1 MSYKNLIFSVII
13 LFVVGLIYNKIN
25 YYISY
30 REKKEDLDI
39 IKKYLLEDDKNIKKI
54 VNNNRP
60 KIWIYLNHETNSYK
74 WIDFGSRNS
83 KNINKEYLE
92 LTLASIINN
101 CGNDFDILLLNNN
114 SFELLLNDWKI
125 DLDKISNPIKDSYI
139 LYGLI
144 KILNKYGGIIIEPN
158 TIMFK
163 TLLPIYN
170 DIIKNNQPVIGEF
183 KNNSLNNYSK
193 NLMPNIKFLGS
204 NKNNK
209 FLIDLERLLKNNIL
223 LDLTNEAK
231 LNNTL
236 NEWIYNCVMDNKIN
250 YLDGK
255 FIGTKDINNNI
266 IHLEDLMS
274 DSFLNL
280 NSNIYCLIIPDNELT
295 KRNKYNWFIYL
306 DKKSV
311 LESRTNIGK
320 YLLLTNK

>member
-1 MSYKNLIFSVII
+1 MNYKNLIFSIII

-30 REKKEDLDI
+30 QEKKDDLNL
-39 IKKYLLEDDKNIKKI
+39 IKKYLLEDDKNIGKI
-54 VNNNRP
+54 VNNKRP
-60 KIWIYLNHETNSYK
+60 KIWIYLNHEINSYK

-83 KNINKEYLE
+83 KNLNKEYLE
-92 LTLASIINN
+92 LTLTSIINN
-101 CGNDFDILLLNNN
+101 CGKDFDILLLNNN
-114 SFELLLNDWKI
+114 SFEYLLNDWRI
-125 DLDKISNPIKDSYI
+125 DLDKLSSPIKDSYR

-144 KILNKYGGIIIEPN
+144 RILNKYGGFIIEPN

-163 TLLPIYN
+163 SLLPIYN
-170 DIIKNNQPVIGEF
+170 KILKTNKPVIGEF
-183 KNNSLNNYSK
+183 NNDSLDNYSQ

-209 FLIDLERLLKNNIL
+209 FLVDLERLLKNNIL
-223 LDLTNEAK
+223 FDYTNDLK
-231 LNNTL
+231 LNNYL
-236 NEWIYNCVMDNKIN
+236 NKWIYNCVLDNKIN

-255 FIGTKDINNNI
+255 YIGTKDINNNI
-266 IHLEDLMS
+266 IYLEDLMG

-280 NSNIYCLIIPDNELT
+280 NSKIYCLIIPDHELT

-306 DKKSV
+306 DKKEI

-320 YLLLTNK
+320 YLLLVNK